1 MGRRYAIAME
11 VALAIPPGKARVPK
25 GSLGPICERYVVSP
39 EYPTKLWENFKA
51 QMDATQEVDLSSSK
65 RTGRPS
71 VLTPTKVAA
80 LKSSNEE
87 YDGDTLERAWQSLKI
102 YNQTLRTLGDNDF
115 SVEHSGV
122 RARQRAGTL
131 ERVVKYDVDA
141 FKAAWDFLSDAE
153 DG

>member
-1 MGRRYAIAME
+1 MEKRQTPDGRY
-11 VALAIPPGKARVPK
+11 PGGRA
-25 GSLGPICERYVVSP
+25 
-39 EYPTKLWENFKA
+39 
-51 QMDATQEVDLSSSK
+51 SSSK

-71 VLTPTKVAA
+71 VLTPTKVAT
-80 LKSSNEE
+80 LQSINEE
-87 YDGDTLERAWQSLKI
+87 YDGDALERVWRSLFKV

-115 SVEHSGV
+115 SVEHSGM

-131 ERVVKYDVDA
+131 ERVVKYEVDA